1 MERLLKKFDMGTQIL
16 FEHCLEIWR
25 ASLGIP
31 IAGNNDTQENLSSTI
46 VVPYSANQSN
56 IFTNYSQPVS
66 PINSNCSSSSSTSTN
81 DKHFKLADVLNTS
94 RGSLLVEFYIHNNHF
109 NEKERNLLIQFIVQY
124 FQENGLKM
132 TLLQSHKIEKE
143 IIERFPNEKL
153 VSDILLLIELV
164 TKF

>member
-1 MERLLKKFDMGTQIL
+1 MGTKIL

-25 ASLGIP
+25 ESLGIP
-31 IAGNNDTQENLSSTI
+31 IASNNNTQGNSSSTI

-56 IFTNYSQPVS
+56 ILTNYSQPVS
-66 PINSNCSSSSSTSTN
+66 PINSYCSSSSSASTN
-81 DKHFKLADVLNTS
+81 DSYFKLADVLNTS
-94 RGSLLVEFYIHNNHF
+94 RGSLLVDFYIQNNHF
-109 NEKERNLLIQFIVQY
+109 NEKERNLLIHFIVQY